1 MISKRIAG
9 RKDGKSSAMDALK
22 YGEGLKPDLETGE
35 LLDKSHRTRLGNFG
49 IIDDGVFV
57 GQDMAELIEL
67 AAIEMQAN
75 CDLNTR
81 VGADKKLAH
90 FLVSFN
96 QDKPSEAVLRD
107 TEDSMLAKMELDKN
121 HFATFLRNNNG
132 YWHLHIFASR
142 IEKEN
147 PHRGNSL
154 WHDKINRDKVCREIE
169 TRHSLPRDNGLHKV
183 DEFGQIVEIPR
194 KERIASR
201 EAKSFSNTSAIEND

>member
-1 MISKRIAG
+1 MISKRMA
-9 RKDGKSSAMDALK
+9 GKSSAKAALK
-22 YGEGLKPDLETGE
+22 YGEGLKPDFETGE

-49 IIDDGVFV
+49 LIDDGVFV
-57 GQDMAELIEL
+57 GQDMVELIEL

-75 CDLNTR
+75 CDLNNR

-96 QDKPSEAVLRD
+96 KEKPSEAALRD
-107 TEDSMLAKMELDKN
+107 TEDSMLVKMELDKN

-142 IEKEN
+142 IEKEK

-201 EAKSFSNTSAIEND
+201 EAKSFLITSLKENG